1 MEEERPTG
9 QERQP
14 TPGERARAFV
24 DILVVLVVD
33 ILVGDWRPSE
43 RQVLQW
49 IRIAVVVGSVLLV
62 VLLILYVIGLLFG
75 ITLLNL
81 LKVLAVPL
89 TVGAAV
95 PLLNWLQKK
104 RELDVE
110 NQRAQDEALQ
120 AYLNYIGELLLK
132 EKSLRVSKED
142 DEERILARAR
152 TLTVLGRLDARH
164 SSSVMQFL
172 GEASLI
178 QTKNGKPP
186 VIDLNGADL
195 RDTNLRSAKLQ
206 GADLRRVNLNGA
218 HLADS
223 DLRGAKLSEATL
235 VGADLRGSNL
245 NRADMSHAT
254 ITGGADLTDATL
266 NSTVLRGADLSNA
279 KLRRAFL
286 ELAVL
291 SRAKLNGADMSH
303 ATLVAVDFT
312 RADLTD
318 AKVSQETLTRGAK
331 SLRGATMPNG
341 QKYED

>member
-206 GADLRRVNLNGA
+206 GADLR
-218 HLADS
+218 
-223 DLRGAKLSEATL
+223 
-235 VGADLRGSNL
+235 GSNL